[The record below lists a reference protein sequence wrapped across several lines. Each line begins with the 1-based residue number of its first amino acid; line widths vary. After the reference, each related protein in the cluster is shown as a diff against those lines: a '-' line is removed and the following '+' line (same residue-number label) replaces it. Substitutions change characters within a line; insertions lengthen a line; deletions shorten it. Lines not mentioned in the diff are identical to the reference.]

1 MIDLKNLTIEKA
13 HNDLINHSYTVAD
26 LVAAYREQVD
36 SKNAEI
42 NAYLSLFDGVESD
55 IKNAQSMIDTGVSTL
70 LTGIPF
76 AIKDNILVKGEIAS
90 GGSLILENYKAVY
103 DATVISKLKKEGVV
117 FLGRANMDEF
127 AMGGSTENSAYGP
140 TKNPIDTSKVA
151 GGSSGGSA
159 AAVAMQGAL
168 VSLGSDT
175 GGSIRQPASF
185 CGLVGLKP
193 TYGAVSRYGVM
204 AMGSSLDQ
212 IGPFGKTVRD
222 AEIVFNAIK
231 GEDDKDATTIKSE
244 LKEKL
249 YKVSQ
254 NKKIGVPFDFV
265 RKDGINADVLK
276 NFEENILKL
285 KESGYEIID
294 VSLPYLHYALSVY
307 YILMFAEVSSNM
319 SRFDG
324 IRYGL
329 SLKGDNGIESYG
341 KTRAAGFGKEV
352 RRRIML
358 GTYVLSHGYYDAF
371 YNKANKVRNKIK
383 EEFLKTFEEVS
394 LIAMPTSPVP
404 AFNVGEKTED
414 PLSMYLADI
423 FTVPANIA
431 GVPAISVPT
440 GLNSEGLPMSIQFI
454 APYFVEDRLFDIG
467 KVVEKFYN

>member
-1 MIDLKNLTIEKA
+1 
-13 HNDLINHSYTVAD
+13 
-26 LVAAYREQVD
+26 
-36 SKNAEI
+36 
-42 NAYLSLFDGVESD
+42 
-55 IKNAQSMIDTGVSTL
+55 
-70 LTGIPF
+70 
-76 AIKDNILVKGEIAS
+76 
-90 GGSLILENYKAVY
+90 
-103 DATVISKLKKEGVV
+103 
-117 FLGRANMDEF
+117 
-127 AMGGSTENSAYGP
+127 
-140 TKNPIDTSKVA
+140 
-151 GGSSGGSA
+151 
-159 AAVAMQGAL
+159 
-168 VSLGSDT
+168 
-175 GGSIRQPASF
+175 
-185 CGLVGLKP
+185 
-193 TYGAVSRYGVM
+193 M

-222 AEIVFNAIK
+222 TEIVWNAIK
-231 GEDDKDATTIKSE
+231 GEDDKDATTVKSE

-265 RKDGINADVLK
+265 RKDGINAEVLK

-285 KESGYEIID
+285 KEEGYEIVD

-329 SLKGDNGIESYG
+329 SLKGENGIESYG

-394 LIAMPTSPVP
+394 LIAMPTSPIP
-404 AFNVGEKTED
+404 AFNVGEKSED

-431 GVPAISVPT
+431 GVPAISIPT
-440 GLNSEGLPMSIQFI
+440 GINSENLPMSVQFI
-454 APYFVEDRLFDIG
+454 APHFSEDRLFDIG

>member
-1 MIDLKNLTIEKA
+1 
-13 HNDLINHSYTVAD
+13 
-26 LVAAYREQVD
+26 
-36 SKNAEI
+36 
-42 NAYLSLFDGVESD
+42 
-55 IKNAQSMIDTGVSTL
+55 
-70 LTGIPF
+70 
-76 AIKDNILVKGEIAS
+76 
-90 GGSLILENYKAVY
+90 
-103 DATVISKLKKEGVV
+103 
-117 FLGRANMDEF
+117 
-127 AMGGSTENSAYGP
+127 MGGSTENSAYGP
-140 TKNPIDTSKVA
+140 TKNPINTSKVA

-159 AAVAMQGAL
+159 AAVAMNGAL

-222 AEIVFNAIK
+222 TEIVWNAIK
-231 GEDDKDATTIKSE
+231 GEDDKDATTVKSE

-265 RKDGINADVLK
+265 RKDGINAEVLK

-285 KESGYEIID
+285 KEEGYEIVD

-329 SLKGDNGIESYG
+329 SLKGENGIESYG

-394 LIAMPTSPVP
+394 LIAMPTSPIP
-404 AFNVGEKTED
+404 AFNVGEKSED

-431 GVPAISVPT
+431 GVPAISIPT
-440 GLNSEGLPMSIQFI
+440 GINSENLPMSVQFI
-454 APYFVEDRLFDIG
+454 APHFSEDRLFDIG

>member
-140 TKNPIDTSKVA
+140 TKNPIDMSKVA

-454 APYFVEDRLFDIG
+454 APYFGEDRLFDIG